1 MDMKKFDD
9 AFWEVL
15 SWVYS
20 DIGHKAFF
28 ALGKTIVYTEP
39 DRSHSTNSV
48 PKGEAKSAIY
58 FLQDID
64 AIQILGEE
72 DFGPRSGAPIKWEL
86 KVLQPKF
93 KEFADELFN
102 SGNPNYILGNT
113 ILTWDVINLNTI
125 TGKSSVNNKTCSF
138 DIKKTPFKI
147 FKIMLEKSMY
157 QENNN
162 EVSYKELIETT
173 GLKNKEA
180 VKSKIREIRRGF
192 KINRNIDPLQ
202 DIFQV
207 ADNGCRLVQPES
219 FK

>member
-1 MDMKKFDD
+1 
-9 AFWEVL
+9 
-15 SWVYS
+15 
-20 DIGHKAFF
+20 
-28 ALGKTIVYTEP
+28 
-39 DRSHSTNSV
+39 
-48 PKGEAKSAIY
+48 
-58 FLQDID
+58 
-64 AIQILGEE
+64 
-72 DFGPRSGAPIKWEL
+72 
-86 KVLQPKF
+86 
-93 KEFADELFN
+93 
-102 SGNPNYILGNT
+102 
-113 ILTWDVINLNTI
+113 
-125 TGKSSVNNKTCSF
+125 
-138 DIKKTPFKI
+138 
-147 FKIMLEKSMY
+147 MLEKSIY